1 MNMLTENQVI
11 DAVCEFLELNGW
23 QIIERARTTQK
34 GRDIIASKK
43 GSILKIEAKGETSDH
58 QGSARYG
65 KPFDGAQ
72 CRDHVANAFFSA
84 AAALQASGSYEL
96 IAGIALPL
104 TPRHQALIG
113 HIKLALNKLEIA
125 VFWVDKDNRV
135 TLAYD
140 MPQKIIQ

>member
-1 MNMLTENQVI
+1 MLTENQVI
-11 DAVCEFLELNGW
+11 KAVCEFLEYNGW
-23 QIIERARTTQK
+23 KIIQKALTTEK
-34 GRDIIASKK
+34 GHDIIANKN
-43 GSILKIEAKGETSDH
+43 GSVLKIEAKGETSDH

-72 CRDHVANAFFSA
+72 CRDHVANAFYSA

-104 TPRHQALIG
+104 TRWHQALIE
-113 HIKLALNKLEIA
+113 HIKLALNKLEIV

-135 TLAYD
+135 TLAYE